1 MTAPRLRSRITTNGL
16 DRTPHRAF
24 MRGMGLDDAAMAKPF
39 IGVVSTDSEV
49 TPCTMGLAAQAG
61 HAKDGVVAAGG
72 TPREFT
78 TIAVSDSIAMNHQG
92 MKFSLISR
100 EIIADSIEAVM
111 RGHCYDGI
119 VGFAGCDKTLPGI
132 AMGIVRCNVPGVFVY
147 GGSALPGRWRGRD
160 VSVLDS
166 YEAVGAVMTGAMP
179 EDELA
184 GLERA
189 CLPTVGACGGQFT
202 ANTMAMVSE
211 ALGLALS
218 GSSMVPAVHA
228 ERPAIARRAGETV
241 MAILRRGFPLPR
253 DLMTRESLANAA
265 AIVAA
270 TGGSTN
276 AGLHLPAIAHEAG
289 IEFTLAD
296 FAAICARTPL
306 IGDLKPGGR
315 FHARD
320 VFEIGGVPV
329 ILKELLRGGLIDGR
343 CPTVTGE
350 SLAQAVAAAPA
361 PDGEVVRRLE
371 DALLPTG
378 GLAVLIGT
386 LCPDGALIKV
396 AGLKSRVFAGTAR
409 VFDDE
414 ESCMTAITARRYAEG
429 DVIIIRYEGPRGGPG
444 MREMLGVTALI
455 YGQGMGEK
463 VALLT
468 DGRFSGATRG
478 MCIGYAG
485 PEAALGGPLALV
497 ADGDA
502 IRIDADA
509 GRIDWLVS
517 AEEVARRRAAWRP
530 PARPP
535 LSGLLQKYAAA
546 VGPAHRG
553 AVTHDGAVDW
563 PVDWPSEA
571 PDSGR

>member
-1 MTAPRLRSRITTNGL
+1 
-16 DRTPHRAF
+16 
-24 MRGMGLDDAAMAKPF
+24 
-39 IGVVSTDSEV
+39 
-49 TPCTMGLAAQAG
+49 
-61 HAKDGVVAAGG
+61 
-72 TPREFT
+72 
-78 TIAVSDSIAMNHQG
+78 
-92 MKFSLISR
+92 
-100 EIIADSIEAVM
+100 
-111 RGHCYDGI
+111 
-119 VGFAGCDKTLPGI
+119 
-132 AMGIVRCNVPGVFVY
+132 
-147 GGSALPGRWRGRD
+147 
-160 VSVLDS
+160 
-166 YEAVGAVMTGAMP
+166 
-179 EDELA
+179 
-184 GLERA
+184 
-189 CLPTVGACGGQFT
+189 
-202 ANTMAMVSE
+202 
-211 ALGLALS
+211 
-218 GSSMVPAVHA
+218 MVPAVHA

-241 MAILRRGFPLPR
+241 MAILRRGGPLPR
-253 DLMTRESLANAA
+253 DLVTRESLGNAA

-276 AGLHLPAIAHEAG
+276 AALHLPAIAHEAG
-289 IEFTLAD
+289 IDFTLAD

-306 IGDLKPGGR
+306 IGDLRPGGR

-329 ILKELLRGGLIDGR
+329 ILKELLRGGLVDGG

-350 SLAQAVAAAPA
+350 CLADAVAGAAAP
-361 PDGEVVRRLE
+361 DGQVVRRLE

-378 GLAVLIGT
+378 GLAVLTGT

-396 AGLKSRVFAGTAR
+396 AGLKSRVFAGRAR

-414 ESCMTAITARRYAEG
+414 ESCMRTIAARRYGEG

-463 VALLT
+463 VALIT

-497 ADGDA
+497 VDGDA

-509 GRIDWLVS
+509 GTIDWLV
-517 AEEVARRRAAWRP
+517 ADEVVASRRAAWRP
-530 PARPP
+530 PTRPK

-563 PVDWPSEA
+563 PAES
-571 PDSGR
+571 

>member
-1 MTAPRLRSRITTNGL
+1 MARQTLRSRITVEGL

-39 IGVVSTDSEV
+39 IGVVSTESEV

-61 HAKDGVVAAGG
+61 HAKDGVMAAGG

-78 TIAVSDSIAMNHQG
+78 TIAVSDGIAMNHQG

-132 AMGIVRCNVPGVFVY
+132 MMGIVRCNVPGVFVY

-166 YEAVGAVMTGAMP
+166 YEAVGAVMTGAMR
-179 EDELA
+179 DSELA
-184 GLERA
+184 ALERA
-189 CLPTVGACGGQFT
+189 CLPTIGACGGQFT

-211 ALGLALS
+211 ALGIAVP
-218 GSSMVPAVHA
+218 GSSMPPAVAA

-241 MAILRRGFPLPR
+241 MAILRRGGPLPR
-253 DLMTRESLANAA
+253 HLVTRESLCNAA

-276 AGLHLPAIAHEAG
+276 AALHLPAIAHEAG
-289 IEFTLAD
+289 IAFTLAD

-306 IGDLKPGGR
+306 IGDLRPGGR

-320 VFEIGGVPV
+320 VFEIGGVSV

-343 CPTVTGE
+343 CPTVTGQTLAD
-350 SLAQAVAAAPA
+350 SLAAAPA
-361 PDGEVVRRLE
+361 PDGTVIRRLE
-371 DALLPTG
+371 DAILPTG
-378 GLAVLIGT
+378 GLAVLKGN

-414 ESCMTAITARRYAEG
+414 ESCMAAITARRYAAG

-463 VALLT
+463 VALIT

-485 PEAALGGPLALV
+485 PEAALGGSLALV

-509 GRIDWLVS
+509 GTIDWLVS
-517 AEEVARRRAAWRP
+517 TAEVA
-530 PARPP
+530 
-535 LSGLLQKYAAA
+535 
-546 VGPAHRG
+546 
-553 AVTHDGAVDW
+553 
-563 PVDWPSEA
+563 
-571 PDSGR
+571 

>member
-1 MTAPRLRSRITTNGL
+1 MTAPILRSRITTDGL

-39 IGVVSTDSEV
+39 IGVVSTESEV

-61 HAKDGVVAAGG
+61 HAKDGVMAAGG

-78 TIAVSDSIAMNHQG
+78 TIAVSDGIAMNHQG

-119 VGFAGCDKTLPGI
+119 IGFAGCDKTLPGI
-132 AMGIVRCNVPGVFVY
+132 MMGIVRCNVPGVFVY

-166 YEAVGAVMTGAMP
+166 YEAVGAVMTGAMDA
-179 EDELA
+179 DELA

-189 CLPTVGACGGQFT
+189 CLPTIGACGGQFT

-211 ALGLALS
+211 ALGLAVA

-228 ERPAIARRAGETV
+228 ERPTIARRAGETV
-241 MAILRRGFPLPR
+241 MAILRRGGPLPR
-253 DLMTRESLANAA
+253 DLVTRESLANAT

-306 IGDLKPGGR
+306 IGDLRPGGR

-329 ILKELLRGGLIDGR
+329 ILKELLRGGLIDGS

-350 SLAQAVAAAPA
+350 SLGQAIAAAPA
-361 PDGEVVRRLE
+361 PDGEIVCRLE

-378 GLAVLIGT
+378 GLAVLTGT

-409 VFDDE
+409 VFEDE
-414 ESCMTAITARRYAEG
+414 ESCMAAIAARRYAEG

-509 GRIDWLVS
+509 GTIDWLVP
-517 AEEVARRRAAWRP
+517 ADEVARRHAAWRLP
-530 PARPP
+530 PRPR
-535 LSGLLQKYAAA
+535 LSGLLQKYAAS

-563 PVDWPSEA
+563 PPEA
-571 PDSGR
+571 GART

>member
-1 MTAPRLRSRITTNGL
+1 MAAPVLRSRITTDGL

-39 IGVVSTDSEV
+39 IGVVSTESEV

-61 HAKDGVVAAGG
+61 HAKDGVMAAGG

-78 TIAVSDSIAMNHQG
+78 TIAVSDGIAMNHQG

-132 AMGIVRCNVPGVFVY
+132 MMGIVRCNVPGVFVY

-166 YEAVGAVMTGAMP
+166 YEAVGAVMTGTMHA
-179 EDELA
+179 DELA

-189 CLPTVGACGGQFT
+189 CLPTIGACGGQFT

-211 ALGLALS
+211 ALGLALA

-228 ERPAIARRAGETV
+228 GRPAIARRAGETV
-241 MAILRRGFPLPR
+241 MAILRRGGPLPR
-253 DLMTRESLANAA
+253 DLVTRESLANAA

-306 IGDLKPGGR
+306 IGDLRPGGR

-329 ILKELLRGGLIDGR
+329 ILKELLRGGLIDGS

-350 SLAQAVAAAPA
+350 SLGQAIAAAPA

-378 GLAVLIGT
+378 GLAVLTGT

-409 VFDDE
+409 VFEDE
-414 ESCMTAITARRYAEG
+414 ESCMTAITARRYAAG

-509 GRIDWLVS
+509 GTIDWLV
-517 AEEVARRRAAWRP
+517 AADEVARRRAAWQP
-530 PARPP
+530 PARPR
-535 LSGLLQKYAAA
+535 LSGLLQKYAAV

-563 PVDWPSEA
+563 PLEA
-571 PDSGR
+571 LGRI

>member
-1 MTAPRLRSRITTNGL
+1 MTKPQLRSRITTDGL

-24 MRGMGLDDAAMAKPF
+24 MRGMGLDDAAIARPF
-39 IGVVSTDSEV
+39 IGVVSTESEV
-49 TPCTMGLAAQAG
+49 TPCTMGLAAQAA
-61 HAKDGVVAAGG
+61 HAKEGVSEAGG

-78 TIAVSDSIAMNHQG
+78 TIAVSDGIAMNHQG

-119 VGFAGCDKTLPGI
+119 IGFAGCDKTLPGI
-132 AMGIVRCNVPGVFVY
+132 MMGIVRCNVPGVFVY
-147 GGSALPGRWRGRD
+147 GGSALPGRWRGGD

-166 YEAVGAVMTGAMP
+166 YEAVGAVMTGAMAAA
-179 EDELA
+179 DLD

-189 CLPTVGACGGQFT
+189 CLPTIGACGGQFT

-211 ALGLALS
+211 ALGLALP
-218 GSSMVPAVHA
+218 GSSMPPAVDA
-228 ERPAIARRAGETV
+228 SRPAIARRAGETV
-241 MAILRRGFPLPR
+241 MAILRRGGPLPR
-253 DLMTRESLANAA
+253 ELVTRESLANAA

-289 IEFTLAD
+289 IAFTLDD
-296 FAAICARTPL
+296 FAAVCARTPL
-306 IGDLKPGGR
+306 IGDLRPGGR

-329 ILKELLRGGLIDGR
+329 IIKELLRGGLIDGR
-343 CPTVTGE
+343 CPTVAGM
-350 SLAQAVAAAPA
+350 SLADAVAEAPE
-361 PDGEVVRRLE
+361 PDGKVVRRLD
-371 DALLPTG
+371 DAILPTG
-378 GLAVLIGT
+378 GLAVLKGS

-396 AGLKSRVFAGTAR
+396 AGLKSRVFAGKAR

-414 ESCMTAITARRYAEG
+414 ESCMATIAARRYAAGE
-429 DVIIIRYEGPRGGPG
+429 VIIIRYEGPRGGPG

-497 ADGDA
+497 EDGDA
-502 IRIDADA
+502 IRIDADT
-509 GRIDWLVS
+509 GTIDWLVS
-517 AEEVARRRAAWRP
+517 AEEIARRRAAWRLP
-530 PARPP
+530 PRSR
-535 LSGLLQKYAAA
+535 LSGLLQKYAAS

-563 PVDWPSEA
+563 PREI
-571 PDSGR
+571 

>member
-1 MTAPRLRSRITTNGL
+1 MTAPRLRSRITTDGL

-24 MRGMGLDDAAMAKPF
+24 MRGMGLDEAAMAKPF
-39 IGVVSTDSEV
+39 IGVVSTESEV

-61 HAKDGVVAAGG
+61 HAKDGVIAAGG

-78 TIAVSDSIAMNHQG
+78 TIAVSDGIAMNHQG

-119 VGFAGCDKTLPGI
+119 IGFAGCDKTLPGI
-132 AMGIVRCNVPGVFVY
+132 MMGIVRCNVPGVFVY

-179 EDELA
+179 ADELA

-189 CLPTVGACGGQFT
+189 CLPTIGACGGQFT

-211 ALGLALS
+211 ALGLALA

-241 MAILRRGFPLPR
+241 VAILRRGGPLPR
-253 DLMTRESLANAA
+253 DLVTRESLANAA

-276 AGLHLPAIAHEAG
+276 AGLHLPAIGHEAG
-289 IEFTLAD
+289 TDFTLAD

-306 IGDLKPGGR
+306 IGDLRPGGR
-315 FHARD
+315 FHAKD

-329 ILKELLRGGLIDGR
+329 ILKELLRGGLIDGN

-350 SLAQAVAAAPA
+350 TLAQAVADAPE
-361 PDGEVVRRLE
+361 PDGQVVRRLE
-371 DALLPTG
+371 NALLPTG
-378 GLAVLIGT
+378 GLAVLTGT

-396 AGLKSRVFAGTAR
+396 AGLKSRVFAGRAR

-414 ESCMTAITARRYAEG
+414 ESCMAAITARRYAEG

-509 GRIDWLVS
+509 GTINWLVPS
-517 AEEVARRRAAWRP
+517 EEVARRRAAWRP
-530 PARPP
+530 PARPR

-563 PVDWPSEA
+563 PEDAAAKS
-571 PDSGR
+571 